1 MLGKTI
7 TIATAVAALTLS
19 TGLQADPWKK
29 SHGPGKD
36 RPHQSQARKGGGP
49 PPWAPAHGYRAKRG
63 ASVYYEAP
71 DVYERH
77 TREFGIHSGTCNRQE
92 LGTVLGGVVGGV
104 VGSRVGDRED
114 RTVTTIAGVVIGA
127 LIGREIGR
135 RMDEA
140 DQACVGQVLERAAD
154 HQTVHWRNPDT
165 GVEFQVTPQRTFQQ
179 DDRYCR
185 TYMTVAVLDD
195 GRRGREETACRTGE
209 GAWKAR

>member
-19 TGLQADPWKK
+19 TGLRADPWKGP
-29 SHGPGKD
+29 HGPGKD
-36 RPHQSQARKGGGP
+36 RPHPSQARNAGGP

-63 ASVYYEAP
+63 GAVYYEAP

-77 TREFGIHSGTCNRQE
+77 SRQFGILSGTCNRQE

-104 VGSRVGDRED
+104 VGARVGDRDD

-165 GVEFQVTPQRTFQQ
+165 GVEYQVTPQRTFQQ

-185 TYMTVAVLDD
+185 TYTTRADLD
-195 GRRGREETACRTGE
+195 GGQEVVRRTACRTDE
-209 GAWKAR
+209 GAWRAQ